1 MNRALRES
9 LGFPVSRREHR
20 LLQIMT
26 EKVLTSGVRLL
37 LRFDYFAFDLLEYF
51 RSFVRIQADSIEP

>member
-9 LGFPVSRREHR
+9 LGFPLSRRKHG

-37 LRFDYFAFDLLEYF
+37 LRFDYFTFDLLEYF
-51 RSFVRIQADSIEP
+51 RSFVRI